1 MEFHFTNDAPLYLQL
16 AAFLET
22 QIIAGHLEPGQKL
35 PSVRELALMSK
46 TNPNTVAKA
55 LTQLEQ
61 KGLIETRRTS
71 GKFVK
76 PLQDVLFQTRIQKAK
91 ELGQKFLEDMAVLGF
106 SHQESLE
113 MLRKLEKEDRDASS
127 N

>member
-1 MEFHFTNDAPLYLQL
+1 MDFCFKNDAPLYLQL
-16 AAFLET
+16 ANILET
-22 QIIAGHLEPGQKL
+22 QIMAGHLEPGQKL

-46 TNPNTVAKA
+46 TNPNTVSKA
-55 LTQLEQ
+55 LAQLEQ

-76 PLQDVLFQTRIQKAK
+76 PLQDVLLQSRAKKAS
-91 ELGQKFLEDMAVLGF
+91 LLCQKFLEDMNALGF
-106 SHQESLE
+106 SKEDSIRL
-113 MLRKLEKEDRDASS
+113 LEKEERDAST

>member
-16 AAFLET
+16 ASLLET

-71 GKFVK
+71 G
-76 PLQDVLFQTRIQKAK
+76 
-91 ELGQKFLEDMAVLGF
+91 
-106 SHQESLE
+106 
-113 MLRKLEKEDRDASS
+113 
-127 N
+127 

>member
-1 MEFHFTNDAPLYLQL
+1 MDFCFKNDAPLYLQL
-16 AAFLET
+16 ANILET
-22 QIIAGHLEPGQKL
+22 QIMAGHLEPGQKL

-46 TNPNTVAKA
+46 TNPNTVSKA
-55 LTQLEQ
+55 LAQLEQ

-76 PLQDVLFQTRIQKAK
+76 SLQDVLLQSRAQKAS
-91 ELGQKFLEDMAVLGF
+91 LLCQKFLEDMNALGF
-106 SHQESLE
+106 SKEESIRL
-113 MLRKLEKEDRDASS
+113 LEKEGRDAST

>member
-1 MEFHFTNDAPLYLQL
+1 MDFCFKNDAPLYLQL
-16 AAFLET
+16 ANILET
-22 QIIAGHLEPGQKL
+22 QIMAGHLEPGQKL

-46 TNPNTVAKA
+46 TNPNTVSKA
-55 LTQLEQ
+55 LAQLEQ

-76 PLQDVLFQTRIQKAK
+76 PLQDVLLQSRAQKAS
-91 ELGQKFLEDMAVLGF
+91 LLCQKFLEDMNALGF
-106 SHQESLE
+106 SKEESIRL
-113 MLRKLEKEDRDASS
+113 LEKEGRDAST

>member
-1 MEFHFTNDAPLYLQL
+1 MEFSFKNDAPLYLQL
-16 AAFLET
+16 ANILET
-22 QIIAGHLEPGQKL
+22 QIMAGHLESGQKL

-46 TNPNTVAKA
+46 TNPNTVSKA
-55 LTQLEQ
+55 LAQLEQ

-76 PLQDVLFQTRIQKAK
+76 PLQEVLLQNRIQKAS
-91 ELGQKFLEDMAVLGF
+91 LLCQKFLEEMRALGF
-106 SHQESLE
+106 SQQESLQ
-113 MLRKLEKEDRDASS
+113 LLEKEGKDAST

>member
-1 MEFHFTNDAPLYLQL
+1 MEFHFENDAPLYLQL
-16 AAFLET
+16 ANILET

-46 TNPNTVAKA
+46 TNPNTVSKA

-76 PLQDVLFQTRIQKAK
+76 PLQDVLLQTRIQKAT
-91 ELGQKFLEDMAVLGF
+91 ELCQKFLEDMATLGF
-106 SHQESLE
+106 SAQESIQL
-113 MLRKLEKEDRDASS
+113 LEKEDKDASS